1 VGHEAGTLR
10 IDVCPLKR
18 LKANSILSCFWPF
31 FQIVYKKQSN
41 PQNSEVNIMAALFD
55 HFKKYFIKKP
65 KLSVAEVEGLRI
77 AFKERY
83 HSFKLLLNANNKAL
97 EIMAEM
103 ERALQGQ
110 QLFGM
115 SFIRASC
122 TAVSVNV
129 FIMIKNIEKLAQDRY
144 GELRVRFI
152 NIQKKIDGVLSQKK
166 LMKDERLVI
175 PIDTVNKEMSDL
187 VGNKMANLGE
197 IKNKLG
203 INIPGGFIITAAAYD
218 RFIKENDL
226 QVEIDRRFQSLDGD
240 DMEKLYTLSSEIQQ
254 LIIKSR
260 IPDDLV
266 DDVRQAYIK
275 LESDTKGKLTLALRS
290 SALGEDTRES
300 SFAGQYRSELNV
312 SFESIFQAYK
322 EVLASKYALQ
332 AITYRLN
339 KGFKDED
346 ISMCV
351 GSMAMVD
358 AVAGGVIYTRN
369 PVDIQDD
376 SIFINSAW
384 GLPKS
389 VVDGSDAC
397 DLFVVSRKP
406 PMAIIHKDVKAKE
419 RKFICL
425 PEEGV
430 CHMELTGDKKDLAS
444 IDHQQALDLAE
455 LAVKIEQYYAIPQD
469 IEWAVAKDGSIYILQ
484 CRPLKQIKTLK
495 TDLPEPE
502 FKAINDD
509 IIARGGITVNPGV
522 ASGEVYLVDKGIDML
537 RFPEGAVLV
546 ARQALPRWASLL
558 NRSTAVITEQGG
570 FAGHLASVAREFG
583 VPALFGVPDIVN
595 RLRQGQQVTVDADSS
610 TIYNGKIDALLVK
623 AGTKKNLMQGS
634 PVYETLKQVG
644 SQIIP
649 LNLLDP
655 DSPYFSPANCKTFHD
670 ITRFIHEK
678 AVYEMFNFGK
688 AHDFSEKSSKQL
700 FYKVPMQWWILN
712 LDDGFKEDVDGR
724 YVTLENIASIPMLA
738 FWKGFSAVPWEG
750 PPAID
755 GKGFASVI
763 FQSTTNR
770 NFIPGLRSTYAARNY
785 FMISKNYCSLSSRL
799 GYHFSILEAL
809 VSERSM
815 ENYISFQFKGGAAD
829 HQRRL
834 GRVNFIAEILQEQS
848 FRVDVREDNLI
859 ARAEG
864 HDMDYMKKHLE
875 IIGYLTLH
883 TRQLDMIMNN
893 DTALSHYKLKIEKD
907 IQNLLDSK

>member
-1 VGHEAGTLR
+1 METLE
-10 IDVCPLKR
+10 
-18 LKANSILSCFWPF
+18 FG
-31 FQIVYKKQSN
+31 
-41 PQNSEVNIMAALFD
+41 IMGALFD
-55 HFKKYFIKKP
+55 HFKKLFIKKP
-65 KLSVAEVEGLRI
+65 KLTAAEVEELRI

-97 EIMAEM
+97 EIMADM
-103 ERALQGQ
+103 ERVLQGQ

-129 FIMIKNIEKLAQDRY
+129 FSMIKNINTLAQGKYAD
-144 GELRVRFI
+144 LNARF
-152 NIQKKIDGVLSQKK
+152 NDIQQKIDSVLSQKK
-166 LMKDERLVI
+166 SIRDERLVI
-175 PIDTVNKEMSDL
+175 SLEAVNKEMTDS
-187 VGNKMANLGE
+187 VGNKMAHLGE
-197 IKNKLG
+197 IKNRLG
-203 INIPGGFIITAAAYD
+203 IKIPGGFIITAAAYE
-218 RFIKENDL
+218 RFIEENDL
-226 QVEIDRRFQSLDGD
+226 QVEIDRRFQSMDGD

-260 IPDDLV
+260 IPDDLA
-266 DDVRQAYIK
+266 DAVRQAYNK

-300 SFAGQYRSELNV
+300 SFAGQYLSELNV
-312 SFESIFQAYK
+312 SFDSIFQAYK

-332 AITYRLN
+332 AIVYRLN

-351 GSMAMVD
+351 GCMAMVD
-358 AVAGGVIYTRN
+358 AVAGGVVYTRN
-369 PVDIQDD
+369 PVDMRDD

-397 DLFVVSRKP
+397 DLIVVSRKL
-406 PMAIIHKDVKAKE
+406 PMAVIHEDVKAKE

-430 CHMELTGDKKDLAS
+430 CRMELTGDKKDLAS

-455 LAVKIEQYYAIPQD
+455 LAVKIEQYYAMPQD
-469 IEWAVAKDGSIYILQ
+469 IEWAVAKDGAIYILQ
-484 CRPLKQIKTLK
+484 CRPLKQMETLK
-495 TDLPEPE
+495 TDLSEPVL
-502 FKAINDD
+502 KSAHDAV
-509 IIARGGITVNPGV
+509 IAMGGITASPGT
-522 ASGEVYLVDKGIDML
+522 ACGQVYLADKGIDML

-546 ARQALPRWASLL
+546 TRQALPRWASLL
-558 NRSTAVITEQGG
+558 NRSTAVVTEQGG

-595 RLRQGQQVTVDADSS
+595 RLKQGQEVTVDADSL
-610 TIYNGKIDALLVK
+610 TIYKGKIEALLVK
-623 AGTKKNLMQGS
+623 SGPKKYLMQGS
-634 PVYETLKQVG
+634 PVYETLKQVSG
-644 SQIIP
+644 LITP

-678 AVYEMFNFGK
+678 TVYEMFNFGK
-688 AHDFSEKSSKQL
+688 EHDFSEKSSKQL
-700 FYKVPMQWWILN
+700 FYNVPMQWWILN
-712 LDDGFKEDVDGR
+712 LDDGFKKEVDGK
-724 YVTLENIASIPMLA
+724 YVKLENIASIPMLA

-755 GKGFASVI
+755 GKGFASVV

-770 NFIPGLRSTYAARNY
+770 NLIPGLRSAYAARNY

-834 GRVNFIAEILQEQS
+834 RRVHVIAEILQEQS

-859 ARAEG
+859 ARVEG
-864 HDMDYMKKHLE
+864 HDMDYMKKRLE
-875 IIGYLTLH
+875 ILGYLTLH

-893 DTALSHYKLKIEKD
+893 NAALNHYMLKIEKD
-907 IQNLLDSK
+907 MRNILDSK